1 MPRLELE
8 KAIVERLIASSDED
22 DILLLDML
30 QFLSLNVFFVF
41 SADELLFSKRVSYDA
56 QPKCI
61 LHRRRAIKE
70 RTEVSYGMCRT
81 AHSRI

>member
-8 KAIVERLIASSDED
+8 KTIVERLIASSDD

-41 SADELLFSKRVSYDA
+41 SADELLFSKHVSYDA

-61 LHRRRAIKE
+61 LHTRRAIME
-70 RTEVSYGMCRT
+70 RTEVSYGMCRCGT
-81 AHSRI
+81 F